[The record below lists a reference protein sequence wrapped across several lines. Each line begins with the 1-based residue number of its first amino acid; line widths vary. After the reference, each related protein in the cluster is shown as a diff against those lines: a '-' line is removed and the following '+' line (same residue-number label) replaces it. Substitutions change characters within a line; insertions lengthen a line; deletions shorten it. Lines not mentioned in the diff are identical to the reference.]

1 MLQKLIALVL
11 AILLAN
17 TAKAQAS
24 YTIVV
29 NQAANVYIH
38 DSGNT
43 KLELLENNKPK
54 YSTTSKITGNLISI
68 TENAGVDAHVYLPI
82 AQISSIKNNN
92 SAFVSCDAT
101 VRSENLNLE
110 QNGSGFIALD
120 LNTRN
125 LNVINNGSGDI
136 RLSGEANNSVYNNSG
151 SGTIDAQKLAAHNIA
166 ANIQGSG
173 DIKINPLGQVSVNK
187 NGSGNI
193 VDQNNPDQSVYSEE
207 EEEKIVKNSDGT
219 VDTIKI
225 KIGKRNVII
234 LDKDKNVSID
244 NDSISAPKKYK
255 GRIDFAG
262 IEIGLHSWRNNDFD
276 EVDSTYHKNSNA
288 LKSNTVNVNI
298 FEAKLLGNRKARI
311 VTGLGFSFNYYR
323 FEPKWRPIPQK
334 TAFAMEYIDTTTA
347 VVKRKLVTSSIAVPL
362 MVQVSTAKSKN
373 SLRLSAGVIGYYRF
387 VAALKEK
394 ISGDRSEKQT
404 TRDEFNL
411 RKFRY
416 DATVRLGIRNIYVF
430 ANYGLSSIF
439 NDNQNADIRPLTVG
453 ISILGL

>member
-1 MLQKLIALVL
+1 MLQKLIAILL
-11 AILLAN
+11 AILLTK
-17 TAKAQAS
+17 TAHAQVL

-29 NQAANVYIH
+29 NNAANVYIH
-38 DSGNT
+38 NSDNT
-43 KLELLENNKPK
+43 RLELLENNKTV
-54 YSTTSKITGNLISI
+54 YSTTSKISNGLVTIS
-68 TENAGVDAHVYLPI
+68 ENAGVDAHVYLPI
-82 AQISSIKNNN
+82 DQISSIKNNN

-101 VRSENLNLE
+101 VKSDNLNLE

-136 RLSGEANNSVYNNSG
+136 RLSGEANNTVYNNSG
-151 SGTIDAQKLAAHNIA
+151 SGIIDAQRLTAHNIA

-193 VDQNNPDQSVYSEE
+193 IDQNNPDQSVYTEE
-207 EEEKIVKNSDGT
+207 EEEKIIKNSDGT

-234 LDKDKNVSID
+234 LDKDKNATSQ

-262 IEIGLHSWRNNDFD
+262 IEIGLHSWRNNEFD

-288 LKSNTVNVNI
+288 LKSNTVNINI
-298 FEAKLLGNRKARI
+298 FEAKLLGNKKARL

-323 FEPKWRPIPQK
+323 FEPKWRPIPK
-334 TAFAMEYIDTTTA
+334 AEAFDMEYIDTTTA
-347 VVKRKLVTSSIAVPL
+347 VVKRKLVTSSLAVPL

-373 SLRLSAGVIGYYRF
+373 SIRLSAGVIGYYRF

-394 ISGDRSEKQT
+394 ISGDRSDKQT
-404 TRDEFNL
+404 SRDDFNL
-411 RKFRY
+411 RRFRY
-416 DATVRLGIRNIYVF
+416 DATVRLGFRNMYVF
-430 ANYGLSSIF
+430 ANYGLNSLF
-439 NDNQNADIRPLTVG
+439 NDSESADIRPLTIG